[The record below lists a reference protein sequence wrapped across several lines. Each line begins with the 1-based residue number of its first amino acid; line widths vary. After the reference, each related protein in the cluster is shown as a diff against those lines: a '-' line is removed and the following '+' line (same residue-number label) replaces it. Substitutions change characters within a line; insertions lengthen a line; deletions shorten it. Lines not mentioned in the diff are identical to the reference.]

1 MPNSIERDV
10 YVLRDTLKNPISYV
24 RGTDLLPIILHF
36 RDFTIPSGA
45 TAKVFV
51 AKNDGN
57 AAYGGATITGNDV
70 TVDVTQQMFITLGV
84 NLMQVEIDSGN
95 ETLVTFEQ
103 PVMVTPNLKA
113 GDLPDSTTD
122 VDFIDKII
130 EQAQEAV
137 NDANAALETANTAI
151 SGANTAAESAN
162 SAAQNA
168 NNAAEEL
175 QDKVDAGDFTASV
188 QVGTTTTLDP
198 DQDATVSNSGTNKD
212 VVLNFGIPKGDPG
225 TAASI
230 QVGTTQTVQPEENAE
245 IINTGTTTAAVL
257 NFKIPRGKDGMT
269 DLTAE
274 YKDDSSYTCQPTVNA
289 PVVVKELD
297 GKTEQVET
305 TGAQLFDV
313 ENVEWE
319 KVSTRCSVVADGN
332 YLVFT
337 ADASDAFFGST
348 FDVGNTISN
357 SSITIPVSANQEYTM
372 SISNAY
378 FNKNYITFADS
389 DKSVIS
395 NYGSFATQTYSF
407 VTPENCAY
415 ISIRF
420 GRNNSQN
427 GDTERFQ
434 IMLNKG
440 PTALPYEPYTGGS
453 PAPSPDYPQVIK
465 GVGGMGYFDGEWV
478 QGNISSTGAIGT
490 KTTGITSANAI
501 PCKQN
506 DNIAVTY
513 ADSIDVIAVVFYN
526 ASGAYISTST
536 SGNSVDTFTATAPA
550 NAASFKVNLR
560 VVSGSTITPNGAK
573 YCTVTINGEYQT
585 RVEVTGRN
593 LINPS
598 DTQGTS
604 YSGLSMTNNN
614 DGSFCFSGTN
624 TYDGGTIFHIN
635 LSKVLVS
642 GTEYYLT
649 VNNNKAVSDVGIRL
663 YNNDTYVQNIIEQL
677 DSINEST
684 SFILSEGQTANRL
697 TVRFSQ
703 SGTTNGG
710 FTIKP
715 MLSII
720 SSPQDFQPY
729 HHTTLTIPLASPLYE
744 GDKICYV
751 KPGESYVDADGDT
764 VIADRILYGVHREN
778 ATVVFDG
785 SEDEGWWASN
795 VAIYQAFGIQKE
807 GVLSDGEL
815 KCNRLLY
822 IPDNPVSSGNAI
834 GIGDNSGGANNR
846 IYVANGISENLPDFK
861 TWLQSNPLTVLYKLA
876 QPYFEPF
883 VDQTLF
889 YTLRTDDT
897 LSYVYSND
905 PIEPVLTVEVAKN
918 STGGYLL
925 ESYAQAQKN
934 AISEANSQSRLSAIE
949 QQLVNQATAPT
960 E

>member
-24 RGTDLLPIILHF
+24 RGTDLLPIMLHF

-57 AAYGGATITGNDV
+57 AVYGGATITGNDV

-168 NNAAEEL
+168 NNVAEEL

-198 DQDATVSNSGTNKD
+198 DQDATVSNSGTSKD
-212 VVLNFGIPKGDPG
+212 AVLNFGIPKGDPG

-245 IINTGTTTAAVL
+245 VTNSGTTTAAVL
-257 NFKIPRGKDGMT
+257 NFKIPRGEDGMT

-305 TGAQLFDV
+305 TGAQLIPFPYAGKPGVISGINVNVSDDGSVDV
-313 ENVEWE
+313 NG
-319 KVSTRCSVVADGN
+319 TTTYGFNFMFTNNLTLYPGTYTCSLNKEGTGNINFYIYDG
-332 YLVFT
+332 
-337 ADASDAFFGST
+337 AS
-348 FDVGNTISN
+348 VLNNISN
-357 SSITIPVSANQEYTM
+357 TFTVEEVKNVQVYLNAGSA
-372 SISNAY
+372 
-378 FNKNYITFADS
+378 
-389 DKSVIS
+389 
-395 NYGSFATQTYSF
+395 G
-407 VTPENCAY
+407 VTANFKCYP
-415 ISIRF
+415 
-420 GRNNSQN
+420 
-427 GDTERFQ
+427 
-434 IMLNKG
+434 MLNEG
-440 PTALPYEPYTGGS
+440 FESLPYEPYTGGS

-465 GVGGMGYFDGEWV
+465 GVGGMGYFDGEWR
-478 QGNISSTGAIGT
+478 QGNISSTGTVGT
-490 KTTGITSANAI
+490 ETTGITSANTI
-501 PCKQN
+501 PCKQSDSIVVTYEESIN
-506 DNIAVTY
+506 AIAV
-513 ADSIDVIAVVFYN
+513 AFYN

-536 SGNSVDTFTATAPA
+536 SSNNVDTFTATSPA
-550 NAASFKVNLR
+550 NAASFKVNLS
-560 VVSGSTITPNGAK
+560 VASGSTITPSTAK

-585 RVEVTGRN
+585 GVEVTGVQ
-593 LINPS
+593 LFDASKIPS
-598 DTQGTS
+598 KTQ
-604 YSGLSMTNNN
+604 SGATVTNNG
-614 DGSFCFSGTN
+614 DGSFTISGSGN
-624 TYDGGTIFHIN
+624 TTGMYSTSYNYAKKEALKILKEGTVHRNFYGVTVVPRFIFG
-635 LSKVLVS
+635 LRDKTTQTLVS
-642 GTEYYLT
+642 GKT
-649 VNNNKAVSDVGIRL
+649 VQNNKQSFEITAEDL
-663 YNNDTYVQNIIEQL
+663 QKIE
-677 DSINEST
+677 SEEY
-684 SFILSEGQTANRL
+684 ILAAIFYEN
-697 TVRFSQ
+697 
-703 SGTTNGG
+703 SGVEIKPG
-710 FTIKP
+710 TIKP
-715 MLSII
+715 MIY
-720 SSPQDFQPY
+720 QDGDGTWEPY
-729 HHTTLTIPLASPLYE
+729 HHTAISIPLTSPLYK

-751 KPGESYVDADGDT
+751 KPEESYVDADGTT
-764 VIADRILYGVHREN
+764 VIADRILYGVYREN
-778 ATVVFDG
+778 ATVAFDG
-785 SEDEGWWASN
+785 SEDEVWAQVREGGNIYYRINLGEFGYVKDNESFCNKFISSVINSTSANIGFDVFNSKNMN
-795 VAIYQAFGIQKE
+795 VSVFVVRPGIE
-807 GVLSDGEL
+807 EVTDLTT
-815 KCNRLLY
+815 
-822 IPDNPVSSGNAI
+822 
-834 GIGDNSGGANNR
+834 
-846 IYVANGISENLPDFK
+846 FK

-876 QPYFEPF
+876 TPYFEPF
-883 VDQTLF
+883 TDQSIF

-897 LSYVYSND
+897 LSYVYSSD
-905 PIEPVLTVEVAKN
+905 PIEPILTVEVAKN
-918 STGGYLL
+918 GTGGYLL

-934 AISEANSQSRLSAIE
+934 AIAEANSQSRLSAIE
-949 QQLVNQATAPT
+949 QQLVNQATTPT